1 MVEERTIEYT
11 DTQLQFLELIKKYPV
26 KNPETV
32 VDYVSSQGETVLEE
46 PSELAQALSEC
57 EITPVR
63 RRQILKHWFANQGV
77 DVPEPILK
85 QAAMST
91 ENKAI
96 VADKEARKDEK
107 YSVDTDTGAIKVAST
122 TDKTA
127 LTWDEAEKLSKEIK
141 KGIEEQEKKS
151 TKAEAKERAEAR
163 AGEGDKEIPF
173 IQDGEGNWILN
184 PKAKIGGMEL
194 LAFEA
199 VRKSQERGE
208 PLDPFEVMKERARD
222 IEMMRSVFGAG
233 EGGRGPIDSVEDL
246 IKLKSLLGADE
257 DTKALLSGIY
267 KRLSEGGEGK
277 GESEDI
283 KALRDELKDLN
294 KKLEQKERERLADQ
308 ITGLQNEMSNIR
320 GELTKARTEASAK
333 NEYGIMSE
341 GLKVADRRLGAI
353 ENVIQGIFGRRSPL
367 LGAGEKKGL
376 TEAIS
381 KEAKEEAELEELAEK
396 VFYPPS

>member
-1 MVEERTIEYT
+1 MDNEAKVEYT
-11 DTQLQFLELIKKYPV
+11 DTQLQFLDLIKKYPV

-32 VDYVSSQGETVLEE
+32 VDYVTSQGETVLEE

-63 RRQILKHWFANQGV
+63 RRQILKHWFASQGV

-85 QAAMST
+85 QATMST

-96 VADKEARKDEK
+96 VAERETKKEEK
-107 YSVDTDTGAIKVAST
+107 YSVDTETGAIKVAST

-127 LTWDEAEKLSKEIK
+127 LTWDEAEKLSAKIK
-141 KGIEEQEKKS
+141 KDIETREKKEAKAEA
-151 TKAEAKERAEAR
+151 KAEAKEKV
-163 AGEGDKEIPF
+163 GEGDEEIPF
-173 IQDGEGNWILN
+173 ILDGEGNWILN

-308 ITGLQNEMSNIR
+308 ITGLQNEMSNVR

-353 ENVIQGIFGRRSPL
+353 ENIIQGIFGRRPPL
-367 LGAGEKKGL
+367 LETGEKREL

-381 KEAKEEAELEELAEK
+381 KEAKDEAELDQLAEK

>member
-1 MVEERTIEYT
+1 MDGEQTIEYT

-46 PSELAQALSEC
+46 PTELAQALSEC

-85 QAAMST
+85 QATMST

-96 VADKEARKDEK
+96 VAERETKREEK
-107 YSVDTDTGAIKVAST
+107 YSVDTETGAIKVAST

-127 LTWDEAEKLSKEIK
+127 LTWDEAEKLSAKIK
-141 KGIEEQEKKS
+141 KDIEEREKREA
-151 TKAEAKERAEAR
+151 KAEAKEKAEAK
-163 AGEGDKEIPF
+163 AGEGDKEPPF
-173 IQDGEGNWILN
+173 ILNGEGNWILN
-184 PKAKIGGMEL
+184 PKAKMTGMDL
-194 LAFEA
+194 LAYDA
-199 VRKSQERGE
+199 LTRSQAKGE
-208 PLDPFEVMKERARD
+208 TRTPLEILKDQAKD
-222 IEMMRSVFGAG
+222 IETLRSVFGAG
-233 EGGRGPIDSVEDL
+233 GGGRGPIDSVEDL

-277 GESEDI
+277 GESEDV

-294 KKLEQKERERLADQ
+294 KKLEEKEREKLTDQ
-308 ITGLQNEMSNIR
+308 ITGLQNEMSSIR

-341 GLKVADRRLGAI
+341 GLKVVDRRLGAM
-353 ENVIQGIFGRRSPL
+353 ENVFQGIFGKRAPL
-367 LGAGEKKGL
+367 LGAGEKREL

-381 KEAKEEAELEELAEK
+381 KEAKAEAELEELADK
-396 VFYPPS
+396 VFYQPS